1 MSVRY
6 QSYEVYDTYPKENS
20 GFSLSAANGKKLLI
34 VYFDVENTTD
44 EDMQVDFN
52 EYNIKGKV
60 KVNDERASSVLNT
73 MLVDIGQISAGETLQ
88 LVFATEVSEEA
99 ANEIESIKLDISG
112 NGNSVS
118 IPLK

>member
-1 MSVRY
+1 M
-6 QSYEVYDTYPKENS
+6 
-20 GFSLSAANGKKLLI
+20 SAANGKKLLI

-73 MLVDIGQISAGETLQ
+73 MLVDDMISYIGQISAGETLQ
-88 LVFATEVSEEA
+88 LVLQL
-99 ANEIESIKLDISG
+99 KLVKRQQMKLSQLNLI
-112 NGNSVS
+112 
-118 IPLK
+118 

>member
-1 MSVRY
+1 M
-6 QSYEVYDTYPKENS
+6 N
-20 GFSLSAANGKKLLI
+20 I
-34 VYFDVENTTD
+34 
-44 EDMQVDFN
+44 
-52 EYNIKGKV
+52 IKGKV

-73 MLVDIGQISAGETLQ
+73 MLVDDMISYIGQISAGETLQ